1 MDKSKM
7 ESTDIRQVEEML
19 LAQLA
24 DIAEKKDKV
33 LLISLLL
40 CYYTLLELTQRLPV
54 LHRIKL
60 YDCAYIVFCYL
71 HLNGQL
77 KRHKEQFDKKCVK
90 DLYQMF
96 KRLYDRLWIHLKWNR
111 RISVR
116 LKRCCWR
123 NWRTSQGK
131 RTRYC

>member
-1 MDKSKM
+1 METSKM

-24 DIAEKKDKV
+24 DIAGKKDKV

-40 CYYTLLELTQRLPV
+40 CYYTLLEMTQRLPV

-60 YDCAYIVFCYL
+60 YDCTYIVFSFL

-77 KRHKEQFDKKCVK
+77 KRHKEQFDEECVK

-96 KRLYDRLWIHLKWNR
+96 KRLYDRI
-111 RISVR
+111 
-116 LKRCCWR
+116 
-123 NWRTSQGK
+123 
-131 RTRYC
+131 